1 MLRRERRDIVVFLLL
16 WSVLVA
22 VLFVEASGRVRIPLL
37 DFPQAK
43 GGLMLL
49 QEGYKGVNLVALRE
63 EVYAV
68 PQGTEFLHPART
80 ALLKDKHIFIA
91 HSIEEARRM
100 IDAGTDKI
108 DPRLVLVERYLDR
121 NLYRL
126 GDRIYAIPAMSPDTG
141 SPVPLPNPYSEELA
155 GNNLEEAKAF
165 VSRVATGP

>member
-1 MLRRERRDIVVFLLL
+1 MLRREQRDVGLFLLL
-16 WSVLVA
+16 WSLLVA
-22 VLFVEASGRVRIPLL
+22 VIFVEASGRVRIPLL

-43 GGLMLL
+43 GGLILL

-80 ALLKDKHIFIA
+80 ALLKEKHIFIA

-100 IDAGTDKI
+100 IDAGIEDI
-108 DPRLVLVERYLDR
+108 QPRLVFVERFLDR

-126 GDRIYAIPAMSPDTG
+126 DDRIYAVPAMSPDTG
-141 SPVPLPNPYSEELA
+141 SPVPLPNPYSEQLVGTNLA
-155 GNNLEEAKAF
+155 EAKAF
-165 VSRVATGP
+165 VTRVATGQ